1 MEDKD
6 SKSLKSKFYFKWI
19 IASFVVLLLLLASS
33 LYSLYSIRKMQES
46 NGENAKCIAELQE
59 QMKSVTESNALTV
72 FGLEQM
78 GEMQRMGDSS
88 ATTDNVLK
96 RKLDS
101 LERQNYHNAL
111 MARLE
116 ALNASA
122 LSKAQDDSKQLYA
135 NYLTHINS
143 ILGFFG
149 VLIAL
154 ITIFVPYLI
163 NRKTDEVI
171 KEHEKK
177 LNELIEQTNESAK
190 EAKQSADETL
200 AISAIASINNT
211 AMSFMAKGE
220 YYRALDYYKK
230 AVIDCETK
238 LGKEHLYTA
247 TTYDNIANAYYLKD
261 EYDEAL
267 EYLMKALEIR
277 EGKLGE
283 DHSDTAEIYNDIAV
297 VYYSKNVYD
306 KALEYFGKALEIV
319 KIKLGENHP
328 NTASTY
334 DNIANV
340 YHSKGEYD
348 DALKYFEKAL
358 EIRETKLG
366 KDHPDTAGI
375 YNNIAAVYDAKCD
388 YDKALDYYAKA
399 IKVWLN
405 RDYRHPDAKLYFDNV
420 KSCYEESKNGKP
432 FEDWMK
438 GQLNDKE
445 WEAFSKLKDGK

>member
-19 IASFVVLLLLLASS
+19 FASLVVLLLLLACS

-46 NGENAKCIAELQE
+46 NAENANRIAELQE
-59 QMKSVTESNALTV
+59 QMKLVTESNALTV
-72 FGLEQM
+72 LGLEQM

-88 ATTDNVLK
+88 ATTNNVLK

-122 LSKAQDDSKQLYA
+122 LSKAEDDSKQLYA

-200 AISAIASINNT
+200 AITEIASDNNT
-211 AMSFMAKGE
+211 AKSFEAKGE
-220 YYRALDYYKK
+220 YDRALDYYKN

-238 LGKEHLYTA
+238 LGKDHLYTA
-247 TTYDNIANAYYLKD
+247 TTYGNIAGVYWLKGD
-261 EYDEAL
+261 YDEAL
-267 EYLMKALEIR
+267 KYLEKALKIREAKLGKDHIDTSETYNNIAVMYNEKGDYDRALVYYMKALEI
-277 EGKLGE
+277 K
-283 DHSDTAEIYNDIAV
+283 
-297 VYYSKNVYD
+297 
-306 KALEYFGKALEIV
+306 
-319 KIKLGENHP
+319 
-328 NTASTY
+328 
-334 DNIANV
+334 
-340 YHSKGEYD
+340 
-348 DALKYFEKAL
+348 
-358 EIRETKLG
+358 ETKLG
-366 KDHPDTAGI
+366 KDHPDTATT
-375 YNNIAAVYDAKCD
+375 YNNIAMVYNAKGKYDDALKYYEMALKIVEAKLGEDHPDTAATYNNIAGVYDSKRD
-388 YDKALDYYAKA
+388 YDKALVYYAKA

-405 RDYRHPDAKLYFDNV
+405 RDYRHPDAKLYFDNM
-420 KSCYEESKNGKP
+420 KSCYEESKKEKP
-432 FEDWMK
+432 FKEWVKD
-438 GQLNDKE
+438 QLNDKE

>member
-1 MEDKD
+1 M
-6 SKSLKSKFYFKWI
+6 
-19 IASFVVLLLLLASS
+19 VVLLLLLACS

-46 NGENAKCIAELQE
+46 NAENAKRIVELQE
-59 QMKSVTESNALTV
+59 QMKLVTESNALTV

-78 GEMQRMGDSS
+78 GEMQRMGDSLAS
-88 ATTDNVLK
+88 TDNVLK

-171 KEHEKK
+171 KEHDKK
-177 LNELIEQTNESAK
+177 LKELIKQTNESAK
-190 EAKQSADETL
+190 LAKQSEE
-200 AISAIASINNT
+200 ISEIASYNNT
-211 AMSFMAKGE
+211 AMTFMAMGE
-220 YYRALDYYKK
+220 YDRALDYYKT
-230 AVIDCETK
+230 AVIECETK
-238 LGKEHLYTA
+238 LGKDHPNTA
-247 TTYDNIANAYYLKD
+247 ATYNNIANACYYKGD
-261 EYDEAL
+261 YDEAL

-277 EGKLGE
+277 ETKLGK
-283 DHSDTAEIYNDIAV
+283 DHSDTAETYNDIAT

-306 KALEYFGKALEIV
+306 KALEYYGKALEIV
-319 KIKLGENHP
+319 KIKLGEDHP

-334 DNIANV
+334 NNIANV
-340 YHSKGEYD
+340 YHSKGDYD
-348 DALKYFEKAL
+348 DALKYHNKAL

-366 KDHPDTAGI
+366 KDHPDTAQT
-375 YNNIAAVYDAKCD
+375 YNNIAGVYDD
-388 YDKALDYYAKA
+388 NNEYDKALDYYLKA

-405 RDYRHPDAKLYFDNV
+405 KDYRHPSAKLYFDNM
-420 KSCYEESKNGKP
+420 KSCYEESKKEKP
-432 FEDWMK
+432 FKDWVRD
-438 GQLNDKE
+438 QLNDKE
-445 WEAFSKLKDGK
+445 WETLSKLLKGE

>member
-19 IASFVVLLLLLASS
+19 FASLVVLLLLLACS

-46 NGENAKCIAELQE
+46 NAENAKRIAELQE
-59 QMKSVTESNALTV
+59 QMNLVTESNALTV

-78 GEMQRMGDSS
+78 GEMQRMGDSL

-171 KEHEKK
+171 KEHEETLNK
-177 LNELIEQTNESAK
+177 LVNQTNESAK
-190 EAKQSADETL
+190 EAKQSADEIL
-200 AISAIASINNT
+200 AISDIASDNNT
-211 AMSFMAKGE
+211 AMTFEAKGE
-220 YYRALDYYKK
+220 YDRALDYYKN

-238 LGKEHLYTA
+238 LGKNHLYTA
-247 TTYDNIANAYYLKD
+247 TTYNNIAGIYWNKGD
-261 EYDEAL
+261 YDEAL
-267 EYLMKALEIR
+267 KYL
-277 EGKLGE
+277 
-283 DHSDTAEIYNDIAV
+283 
-297 VYYSKNVYD
+297 
-306 KALEYFGKALEIV
+306 
-319 KIKLGENHP
+319 
-328 NTASTY
+328 
-334 DNIANV
+334 
-340 YHSKGEYD
+340 
-348 DALKYFEKAL
+348 EKAL
-358 EIRETKLG
+358 KIREAKLG
-366 KDHPDTAGI
+366 KDHPDTATT
-375 YNNIAAVYDAKCD
+375 YNNIAGVHYAKGE
-388 YDKALDYYAKA
+388 YDKALDYHKKALEIREVKLGKDHPDTATTYNNIANVYSSKGEYDKAMNNFIKA

-405 RDYRHPDAKLYFDNV
+405 RDYRHPDAKLYFDNLKFSYN
-420 KSCYEESKNGKP
+420 KSKKKQP

-438 GQLNDKE
+438 GQLNDNE
-445 WEAFSKLKDGK
+445 WAAFTKLMDGK